1 MADTK
6 ISALPTASTPLTG
19 SEVVPLNQSGVTS
32 NVTVANLTAGRNVYA
47 NNFIP
52 SVTTTTASST
62 PINLTVN
69 STQYQTVNGT
79 TTSQQFNL
87 PDATTLSVG
96 DTYYFNNNLT
106 VSSVQVNAH
115 DGSTSVLSL
124 QAGGDAQVVLLNN
137 STTNGTWDVHS
148 FIPSSA
154 SWGTA
159 TLSFNNTTS
168 ISGSVS
174 WTGTKIGTAYGGTGL
189 SGSTPFTA
197 NGIVYASS
205 TSALATGSGIAYN
218 GTTFSTSNDA
228 SINGLTVGKGA
239 SSVSTNTAVGV
250 NALTANSS
258 GASNTAVGYQAGY
271 SNQSAGSAVCIGA
284 GAGYTNVGGG
294 GNTFVGANAGNLFTA
309 TSGATYNAFF
319 GAGSGSAIT
328 SGQKNTIVG
337 GYSGN
342 QGGLNITASN
352 NYIVL
357 SDGDGN
363 PRGIFDSSGN
373 LMVGQ
378 TILGLSNTNG
388 FSLNSVTG
396 ILGQSHITGTSS
408 GTYYT
413 VFGYNGSIVG
423 SITQSGTTAVLY
435 NVTSDQRLK
444 ENIVDAPDA
453 SADIDAIKIR
463 SFDFISDKSSVKY
476 GFIAQELVTVAPDAV
491 HQPSNPEE
499 MMGVDYSKLV
509 PMMLKEIQSLRA
521 RLKAANIA

>member
-6 ISALPTASTPLTG
+6 ISALPAASTPLTG
-19 SEVVPLNQSGVTS
+19 SEIVPLNQSGVTS

-52 SVTTTTASST
+52 SVTTTTASAT
-62 PINLTVN
+62 PINLTIN

-197 NGIVYASS
+197 NGVVYASS
-205 TSALATGSGIAYN
+205 SSVLATSSAFTFN
-218 GTTFSTSNDA
+218 GTD
-228 SINGLTVGKGA
+228 VGFTG
-239 SSVSTNTAVGV
+239 NLIPGTAVKGI
-250 NALTANSS
+250 NFTANTPAS
-258 GASNTAVGYQAGY
+258 GMTSQ
-271 SNQSAGSAVCIGA
+271 
-284 GAGYTNVGGG
+284 
-294 GNTFVGANAGNLFTA
+294 LFNWYEEGTWTPVI
-309 TSGATYNAFF
+309 TSGA
-319 GAGSGSAIT
+319 
-328 SGQKNTIVG
+328 
-337 GYSGN
+337 
-342 QGGLNITASN
+342 
-352 NYIVL
+352 
-357 SDGDGN
+357 
-363 PRGIFDSSGN
+363 
-373 LMVGQ
+373 
-378 TILGLSNTNG
+378 
-388 FSLNSVTG
+388 
-396 ILGQSHITGTSS
+396 
-408 GTYYT
+408 
-413 VFGYNGSIVG
+413 G
-423 SITQSGTTAVLY
+423 SITSYSSGGFYTRTGRAISITGYFSLTNAGTASGACNIAGLPFTTHGVARQIGTAREDAVTGGTYQFFVLTNSTNAVL
-435 NVTSDQRLK
+435 V
-444 ENIVDAPDA
+444 NIVWT
-453 SADIDAIKIR
+453 S
-463 SFDFISDKSSVKY
+463 
-476 GFIAQELVTVAPDAV
+476 GFQYNFTITYQT
-491 HQPSNPEE
+491 
-499 MMGVDYSKLV
+499 
-509 PMMLKEIQSLRA
+509 
-521 RLKAANIA
+521 

>member
-6 ISALPTASTPLTG
+6 ISALPAASTPLTG

-52 SVTTTTASST
+52 SVTTTAASAT

-197 NGIVYASS
+197 NGVVYASS
-205 TSALATGSGIAYN
+205 TSALATGAGLN
-218 GTTFSTSNDA
+218 FDGTNLLVGTPSSTGVANNSTQTVGGLFKT
-228 SINGLTVGKGA
+228 INGNTGALATGA
-239 SSVSTNTAVGV
+239 S
-250 NALTANSS
+250 AN
-258 GASNTAVGYQAGY
+258 
-271 SNQSAGSAVCIGA
+271 C
-284 GAGYTNVGGG
+284 
-294 GNTFVGANAGNLFTA
+294 FTA
-309 TSGATYNAFF
+309 TAGYVYLVMSTVSYWGGLPTGNYAQFSNMNFVAYDVNGNGSVTKVSGPTQITFSF
-319 GAGSGSAIT
+319 SGSTVQVTCISNGPMTIAWSAI
-328 SGQKNTIVG
+328 
-337 GYSGN
+337 
-342 QGGLNITASN
+342 
-352 NYIVL
+352 
-357 SDGDGN
+357 
-363 PRGIFDSSGN
+363 
-373 LMVGQ
+373 
-378 TILGLSNTNG
+378 
-388 FSLNSVTG
+388 
-396 ILGQSHITGTSS
+396 
-408 GTYYT
+408 
-413 VFGYNGSIVG
+413 
-423 SITQSGTTAVLY
+423 
-435 NVTSDQRLK
+435 RL
-444 ENIVDAPDA
+444 V
-453 SADIDAIKIR
+453 
-463 SFDFISDKSSVKY
+463 
-476 GFIAQELVTVAPDAV
+476 
-491 HQPSNPEE
+491 
-499 MMGVDYSKLV
+499 
-509 PMMLKEIQSLRA
+509 
-521 RLKAANIA
+521 

>member
-6 ISALPTASTPLTG
+6 ISALPAASTPLTG

-52 SVTTTTASST
+52 SVTTTAASAT
-62 PINLTVN
+62 PINLTAN

-197 NGIVYASS
+197 NGVVYASS
-205 TSALATGSGIAYN
+205 TSALATSSAFTFN
-218 GTTFSTSNDA
+218 GTDVGFTGNLVPGTS
-228 SINGLTVGKGA
+228 GKGINFTANTPA
-239 SSVSTNTAVGV
+239 SGMSSQLLNWYEEGTWTPTVVPATGALTAYTSAGFYTRIGSQVTIWFEFFITTAGTASGGFTITNAPFNVKNINSQLQPTGLMRESNSTGVIYGAFMANNTTTIYG
-250 NALTANSS
+250 NALTGGAIIWLANY
-258 GASNTAVGYQAGY
+258 AY
-271 SNQSAGSAVCIGA
+271 
-284 GAGYTNVGGG
+284 
-294 GNTFVGANAGNLFTA
+294 TA
-309 TSGATYNAFF
+309 TITYR
-319 GAGSGSAIT
+319 T
-328 SGQKNTIVG
+328 
-337 GYSGN
+337 
-342 QGGLNITASN
+342 
-352 NYIVL
+352 
-357 SDGDGN
+357 
-363 PRGIFDSSGN
+363 
-373 LMVGQ
+373 
-378 TILGLSNTNG
+378 
-388 FSLNSVTG
+388 
-396 ILGQSHITGTSS
+396 
-408 GTYYT
+408 
-413 VFGYNGSIVG
+413 
-423 SITQSGTTAVLY
+423 
-435 NVTSDQRLK
+435 
-444 ENIVDAPDA
+444 
-453 SADIDAIKIR
+453 
-463 SFDFISDKSSVKY
+463 
-476 GFIAQELVTVAPDAV
+476 
-491 HQPSNPEE
+491 
-499 MMGVDYSKLV
+499 
-509 PMMLKEIQSLRA
+509 
-521 RLKAANIA
+521 

>member
-1 MADTK
+1 MSDTK
-6 ISALPTASTPLTG
+6 ISALPAASTPLTG

-32 NVTVANLTAGRNVYA
+32 NVTVANLTAGRNVFA

-115 DGSTSVLSL
+115 DGSTSILSL
-124 QAGGDAQVVLLNN
+124 QAGGDAQVILLNN

-205 TSALATGSGIAYN
+205 TSALATSSN
-218 GTTFSTSNDA
+218 LTWDGTTFSVAGPIQASAGHYSSIYSSNSDGGYPSNYLNSAGGDSQVSIAANWFSGQKDLSIVNSNIAGGGFGFYQMTSSSAKTRLISFNTGTFQPGVD
-228 SINGLTVGKGA
+228 NTMTLGA
-239 SSVSTNTAVGV
+239 SSFRWT
-250 NALTANSS
+250 
-258 GASNTAVGYQAGY
+258 
-271 SNQSAGSAVCIGA
+271 
-284 GAGYTNVGGG
+284 
-294 GNTFVGANAGNLFTA
+294 
-309 TSGATYNAFF
+309 
-319 GAGSGSAIT
+319 
-328 SGQKNTIVG
+328 
-337 GYSGN
+337 
-342 QGGLNITASN
+342 
-352 NYIVL
+352 
-357 SDGDGN
+357 
-363 PRGIFDSSGN
+363 
-373 LMVGQ
+373 
-378 TILGLSNTNG
+378 
-388 FSLNSVTG
+388 
-396 ILGQSHITGTSS
+396 
-408 GTYYT
+408 T
-413 VFGYNGSIVG
+413 VYA
-423 SITQSGTTAVLY
+423 TTALI
-435 NVTSDQRLK
+435 NTSDQNDKQQIADLT
-444 ENIVDAPDA
+444 
-453 SADIDAIKIR
+453 SAE
-463 SFDFISDKSSVKY
+463 
-476 GFIAQELVTVAPDAV
+476 QTVAKALKGLFKTYKLNSAV
-491 HQPSNPEE
+491 ALKGDKARIHVGIMAQDVYQTFVNQGLDPTKYALFCSDTWQEYNGHAVSVDSNNMYDLLTGYTLNGQTVTLNDGDVVPE
-499 MMGVDYSKLV
+499 GATQIYTKVATTTVTKLGIRYAEL
-509 PMMLKEIQSLRA
+509 MAFIISAL
-521 RLKAANIA
+521 

>member
-6 ISALPTASTPLTG
+6 ISALPAASTPLTG

-52 SVTTTTASST
+52 SVTTTAASAT
-62 PINLTVN
+62 PINLTAN

-197 NGIVYASS
+197 NGVVYASS
-205 TSALATGSGIAYN
+205 TSALATSSAFTFN
-218 GTTFSTSNDA
+218 GTDVGFTGNLVPGTS
-228 SINGLTVGKGA
+228 GKGINFTANTPA
-239 SSVSTNTAVGV
+239 SGMSSQLLNWYEEGTWTPTVVPATG
-250 NALTANSS
+250 ALTAY
-258 GASNTAVGYQAGY
+258 T
-271 SNQSAGSAVCIGA
+271 SAGFYTRIGSQVTIWFEFFITTA
-284 GAGYTNVGGG
+284 GTASGGFTITNAPFNVKNINSQLQPTGLMRESNSTGVIYGAFMANNTTTIYGNSLTGGAIIWL
-294 GNTFVGANAGNLFTA
+294 ANYAYTA
-309 TSGATYNAFF
+309 TITYR
-319 GAGSGSAIT
+319 T
-328 SGQKNTIVG
+328 
-337 GYSGN
+337 
-342 QGGLNITASN
+342 
-352 NYIVL
+352 
-357 SDGDGN
+357 
-363 PRGIFDSSGN
+363 
-373 LMVGQ
+373 
-378 TILGLSNTNG
+378 
-388 FSLNSVTG
+388 
-396 ILGQSHITGTSS
+396 
-408 GTYYT
+408 
-413 VFGYNGSIVG
+413 
-423 SITQSGTTAVLY
+423 
-435 NVTSDQRLK
+435 
-444 ENIVDAPDA
+444 
-453 SADIDAIKIR
+453 
-463 SFDFISDKSSVKY
+463 
-476 GFIAQELVTVAPDAV
+476 
-491 HQPSNPEE
+491 
-499 MMGVDYSKLV
+499 
-509 PMMLKEIQSLRA
+509 
-521 RLKAANIA
+521 